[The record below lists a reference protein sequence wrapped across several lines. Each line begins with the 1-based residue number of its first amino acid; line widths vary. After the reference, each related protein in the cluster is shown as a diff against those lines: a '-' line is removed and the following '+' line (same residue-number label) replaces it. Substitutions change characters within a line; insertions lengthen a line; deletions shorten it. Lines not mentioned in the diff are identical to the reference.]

1 MKISTVSKTQY
12 ITNFKGNN
20 DDYPH
25 LSGKNIIEKYNA
37 QRSQIQNTRQEK
49 YTEVQGVI
57 YNSLENLASL
67 GKYDAAK
74 LLFKEIEDEEEL
86 KNDYSLYGSIAN
98 VYKKENDLAK
108 ANDLFEIAY
117 KNADSENIQTF
128 SEIEKNYLETQ
139 ILLNHNTEEAVKEI
153 GKRKDVFSNITFLEL
168 DSLNNL
174 KKGDAKKSKNE
185 IISAYFLAQNNNI
198 VSDDLSYKTA
208 VIYSADG
215 NYEKSN
221 EICKTR
227 LDKLN
232 KEQKIYTHEFL
243 NYLTLLGIN
252 NAKSADSENDYKI
265 AFDTLKNAE
274 EIEKIIPNNIIK
286 ETIGYYLLKMEF
298 NNPDNATLVK
308 ANDFLE
314 YSKNENSKKEISIL
328 AGDYCINKDNE
339 LATLYYQNAEDFLN
353 KNKDTNN
360 SELLAL
366 YNKIT
371 AASPQKYN
379 EYLQKINGL
388 SEKKDLSLQ
397 QLVDTLELNSKQK
410 NNEKIIAISNEIINN
425 PKSPN
430 KNKEIAKT
438 YKLFTNI
445 EQGEEFYKNVELLE
459 ANLVNISKM
468 YDKDTG
474 DKILSKH
481 LYCAYTKLASINYDA
496 SGYYNA
502 ARNADKAQKYISSMN
517 PTEADVRKSKIFST
531 MLWYKSKCYY
541 DAEKQCSDYLK
552 MLTGEKSFD
561 LKNTSARSLIQNRSD
576 DESRKIA
583 AAIETLG
590 IINLKNRNY
599 NDAKDYYKKAIE
611 IRENLRRK
619 DLYLANDYAALARIA
634 IVGFW
639 DSDENLSSKQ
649 LHKKCL
655 DFLKDKYKNEDIT
668 KEEEEFHK
676 KYYGFSLASA
686 CKFLPLRNQD
696 AIIDKFKCYNKELN
710 ICE

>member
-1 MKISTVSKTQY
+1 MKISTIQKTSY
-12 ITNFKGNN
+12 INNFKGSNE
-20 DDYPH
+20 DYSG
-25 LSGKNIIEKYNA
+25 LSGKNIIAKYNT
-37 QRSQIQNTRQEK
+37 QRSQLQNAKKEK
-49 YTEVQGVI
+49 YAEVQGVI
-57 YNSLENLASL
+57 YNSIENLASL

-74 LLFKEIEDEEEL
+74 LLFKEIENEEEL
-86 KNDYSLYGSIAN
+86 KTDYNLYNSIAG
-98 VYKKENDLAK
+98 VYKKENE
-108 ANDLFEIAY
+108 LFEIAY
-117 KNADSENIQTF
+117 NNADSGNLLSF

-139 ILLNHNTEEAVKEI
+139 SLLNHNTEEAVKEI

-168 DSLNNL
+168 DSFNNL
-174 KKGDAKKSKNE
+174 KKGDTLKARNE
-185 IISAYFLAQNNNI
+185 IISAYFLAENNNI
-198 VSDDLSYKTA
+198 LSDDLIYKTA

-252 NAKSADSENDYKI
+252 NAKSADENDYKT
-265 AFDTLKNAE
+265 AFDTLRNAQ
-274 EIEKIIPNNIIK
+274 EIETIIPNNIIK
-286 ETIGYYLLKMEF
+286 ETIDYNLLKIEF
-298 NNPDNATLVK
+298 KNPNNSTLTK
-308 ANDFLE
+308 ANNFFT
-314 YSKNENSKKEISIL
+314 YSKNENYKKELSVL
-328 AGDYCINKDNE
+328 AGDYCVNKDNE
-339 LATLYYQNAEDFLN
+339 LATIYYKNAEEILN
-353 KNKDTNN
+353 KNKDTSN
-360 SELLAL
+360 SELLSL
-366 YNKIT
+366 YNKIV
-371 AASPQKYN
+371 AVSPQKYD
-379 EYLQKINGL
+379 EYLKKINDL

-397 QLVDTLELNSKQK
+397 QLVDTFELNTKQK
-410 NNEKIIAISNEIINN
+410 NNDKIIAIANEIINN
-425 PKSPN
+425 PQSSN

-438 YKLFTNI
+438 YKLFTNV
-445 EQGEEFYKNVELLE
+445 EQGEDFHKNIELLE
-459 ANLVNISKM
+459 TNLENLSNL
-468 YDKDTG
+468 YNKDTE

-496 SGYYNA
+496 SGYYKA
-502 ARNADKAQKYISSMN
+502 AANTDKAQKYINSMN
-517 PTEADVRKSKIFST
+517 PTDADVRKSKIFST
-531 MLWYKSKCYY
+531 MLWYKSKNYY
-541 DAEKQCSDYLK
+541 EAERHCLDYLK
-552 MLTGEKSFD
+552 MLTDNKS
-561 LKNTSARSLIQNRSD
+561 LKVKNTSARSFTKDRND

-676 KYYGFSLASA
+676 KYYGFSLTSA
-686 CKFLPLRNQD
+686 CKFLPLRYQD
-696 AIIDKFKCYNKELN
+696 AIIDRFKCYNKELN